1 MAHTGRGHVA
11 QVAHLH
17 HISALSGDWYPLP
30 SPSLY
35 TGVWFVALTSMTR
48 AAVQE
53 EDMDKYIDL
62 SAYINTSSLTV
73 TENFSLGFTY
83 NLFRFV
89 LSTASPPKL

>member
-1 MAHTGRGHVA
+1 
-11 QVAHLH
+11 
-17 HISALSGDWYPLP
+17 
-30 SPSLY
+30 
-35 TGVWFVALTSMTR
+35 MTR